1 MDPLFVISLLEET
14 TQTQA
19 ECEVG
24 GLLKEKGIRK
34 VEIYQVEIN
43 HTIMVWFNTEI

>member
-1 MDPLFVISLLEET
+1 MISLLEET